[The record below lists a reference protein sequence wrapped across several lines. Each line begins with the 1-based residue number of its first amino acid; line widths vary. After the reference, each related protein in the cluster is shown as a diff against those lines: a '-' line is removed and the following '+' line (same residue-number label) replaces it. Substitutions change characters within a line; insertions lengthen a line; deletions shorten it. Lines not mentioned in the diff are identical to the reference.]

1 MTTERINQLI
11 DELLDEIL
19 VTDDYKK
26 KNVLVHLVNN
36 LSKLKDYVEE

>member
-19 VTDDYKK
+19 ITEDYKK
-26 KNVLVHLVNN
+26 KNILVHIVNN
-36 LSKLKDYVEE
+36 LSKLKDYVTD